1 MKFLKESC
9 INKLSTFR
17 DKQNKTKKKRTN
29 LPFSVWVQAK
39 TFNCPCINLFNRKKH
54 GSYGGDIFYRLS
66 EDT

>member
-1 MKFLKESC
+1 MKSLKESC
-9 INKLSTFR
+9 INKLYTFR
-17 DKQNKTKKKRTN
+17 EEKKKELI